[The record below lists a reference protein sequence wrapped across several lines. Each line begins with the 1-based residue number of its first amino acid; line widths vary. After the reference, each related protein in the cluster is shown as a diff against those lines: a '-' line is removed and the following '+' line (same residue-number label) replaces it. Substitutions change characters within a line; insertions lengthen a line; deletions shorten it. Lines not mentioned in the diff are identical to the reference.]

1 MVLMSTRVIDLL
13 KLQALVSGLFALLG
27 EAQWGSPD
35 EARSAAK
42 WICELKVKARN
53 LGIAVDD

>member
-1 MVLMSTRVIDLL
+1 MDLMSARIIDLL

-42 WICELKVKARN
+42 WIGELKVKARS
-53 LGIAVDD
+53 LGISVDD